1 MILMWVMC
9 LSSSMASRPLT
20 LPASNWFPAMMSHRY
35 QVGQPVLYQ
44 GREEKIENRGVNINK
59 LPVYQVN
66 GTWVREDELMLPP
79 PI

>member
-1 MILMWVMC
+1 
-9 LSSSMASRPLT
+9 
-20 LPASNWFPAMMSHRY
+20 MSHRY

-44 GREEKIENRGVNINK
+44 GREVKIENRGVNINK

-66 GTWVREDELMLPP
+66 GTWVREDELMLTP